1 MTSNDADA
9 ITIQLRELISVNKE
23 QIAEMKTLAA
33 HMQRDNAEFH
43 ALMIKEFSDFKAEQN
58 ARFDAFTEKQ
68 DAKFESFKAD
78 VRQEI
83 TDVRQEITDVKQDIK
98 ELKQDV
104 KELRAEVVVLQRDVE
119 GIKHDVAALFHWD
132 YWILTFIAAALVVP
146 HLSEIMKTLVGAVVQ
161 GVSAVASIFRKGKN
175 YDA

>member
-9 ITIQLRELISVNKE
+9 ITIQLRELIAVNKE

-33 HMQRDNAEFH
+33 QMQRDNAEFH

-58 ARFDAFTEKQ
+58 ANFDT
-68 DAKFESFKAD
+68 FKS
-78 VRQEI
+78 EI
-83 TDVRQEITDVKQDIK
+83 RQDIK
-98 ELKQDV
+98 ELK
-104 KELRAEVVVLQRDVE
+104 AEVVVLQRDVE
-119 GIKHDVAALFHWD
+119 GIKHDVVALFHWD

-161 GVSAVASIFRKGKN
+161 GVSAVVSLFRKGKN

>member
-9 ITIQLRELISVNKE
+9 ITIQLRELIAVNKE

-33 HMQRDNAEFH
+33 QMQRDNAEFH

-58 ARFDAFTEKQ
+58 ANFDT
-68 DAKFESFKAD
+68 FKS
-78 VRQEI
+78 EI
-83 TDVRQEITDVKQDIK
+83 RQDIK
-98 ELKQDV
+98 ELK
-104 KELRAEVVVLQRDVE
+104 AEVVVLQRDVE

-161 GVSAVASIFRKGKN
+161 GVTAVASLFRKGKN

>member
-1 MTSNDADA
+1 MTSNDADT
-9 ITIQLRELISVNKE
+9 ITIQLRELIAVNKE

-33 HMQRDNAEFH
+33 QMQRDNAEFH
-43 ALMIKEFSDFKAEQN
+43 ALMIKEFSNFKAEQN
-58 ARFDAFTEKQ
+58 AIFDAFK
-68 DAKFESFKAD
+68 S
-78 VRQEI
+78 EI
-83 TDVRQEITDVKQDIK
+83 RQDIK
-98 ELKQDV
+98 EVRQDM
-104 KELRAEVVVLQRDVE
+104 KELKAEVVVLQRDVE

-161 GVSAVASIFRKGKN
+161 GVSAVVSLFRKGKN

>member
-9 ITIQLRELISVNKE
+9 ITIQLRELIAVNKE

-33 HMQRDNAEFH
+33 QMQRDNSEFH

-58 ARFDAFTEKQ
+58 ANFDALKSE
-68 DAKFESFKAD
+68 
-78 VRQEI
+78 VRQNIKEI
-83 TDVRQEITDVKQDIK
+83 RQDMK
-98 ELKQDV
+98 ELK
-104 KELRAEVVVLQRDVE
+104 AEVVVLQRDVE
-119 GIKHDVAALFHWD
+119 GIKHDVVALFHWD

-161 GVSAVASIFRKGKN
+161 GVSAVVSLFRKGKN

>member
-9 ITIQLRELISVNKE
+9 ITIQLRELIAVNKE

-33 HMQRDNAEFH
+33 QMQRDNAEFH

-58 ARFDAFTEKQ
+58 AKFEAFTAKQ
-68 DAKFESFKAD
+68 DTRFESF
-78 VRQEI
+78 RTEI
-83 TDVRQEITDVKQDIK
+83 RQDIK

-104 KELRAEVVVLQRDVE
+104 KELRAEVIVIQRDVE

-146 HLSEIMKTLVGAVVQ
+146 HLSEIMKTLVGAVAQ
-161 GVSAVASIFRKGKN
+161 GVSAVASLFRKGKN

>member
-9 ITIQLRELISVNKE
+9 ITIQLRELIAVNKE

-33 HMQRDNAEFH
+33 QMQRDNAEFR
-43 ALMIKEFSDFKAEQN
+43 ALMIKEFSDFKSE
-58 ARFDAFTEKQ
+58 
-68 DAKFESFKAD
+68 
-78 VRQEI
+78 
-83 TDVRQEITDVKQDIK
+83 VKQDIK
-98 ELKQDV
+98 EIRQDM

-146 HLSEIMKTLVGAVVQ
+146 HLSEIMKNLVGAVVQ
-161 GVSAVASIFRKGKN
+161 GVTAVASLFRKGKN

>member
-9 ITIQLRELISVNKE
+9 ITIQLRELIAVNKE

-33 HMQRDNAEFH
+33 QMQRDNSEFH

-58 ARFDAFTEKQ
+58 ANFDALKSE
-68 DAKFESFKAD
+68 
-78 VRQEI
+78 VRQNIKEI
-83 TDVRQEITDVKQDIK
+83 RQDMK
-98 ELKQDV
+98 ELK
-104 KELRAEVVVLQRDVE
+104 AEVVVLQRDVE

-132 YWILTFIAAALVVP
+132 YWILTFIAATLVVP
-146 HLSEIMKTLVGAVVQ
+146 HLSEIIKTLVGAVVQ

>member
-9 ITIQLRELISVNKE
+9 ITIQLRELIAVNKE

-33 HMQRDNAEFH
+33 QMQRDNAEFH

-58 ARFDAFTEKQ
+58 ARFDAFAEKQDAKFDTFTEKQ
-68 DAKFESFKAD
+68 DAKFASFRSEI
-78 VRQEI
+78 RQDF
-83 TDVRQEITDVKQDIK
+83 TNLRQDMK
-98 ELKQDV
+98 ELK
-104 KELRAEVVVLQRDVE
+104 AEVVVIQRDLE

-132 YWILTFIAAALVVP
+132 YWILTFIAAALFVP
-146 HLSEIMKTLVGAVVQ
+146 HLSEIMKTLVGAVSQ
-161 GVSAVASIFRKGKN
+161 GVSAVASLFRKGKN

>member
-68 DAKFESFKAD
+68 DAKFESFKA
-78 VRQEI
+78 
-83 TDVRQEITDVKQDIK
+83 DVRQEITDVKQDIK